1 MKRQNIIFS
10 KYGLNTMFTFLLS
23 IIFIWFFFFCKH
35 NGLLSKVNVFDN
47 DPYDAVGS
55 IGIQVSFLAAIL
67 SLIRIVGSFIN
78 GTLKNSQKILILR
91 NNLISILS
99 IEITMISNLI
109 SIFRF
114 KDKWIN
120 NSTGIILVF
129 FVISFLFFSILM
141 HCWTLFIAKKISSE
155 NTHRNFSFFDLWPLL
170 GFFILAI
177 YPVYLR
183 ESITGAIYTA
193 YLGMII
199 HVTMVRSFSLWM
211 LPQTELKFIDMID
224 ILSDLYSLT
233 KNKIKLANYFF
244 NKIEMLIRTLKLKS
258 TINWLNP
265 RKHRWNIIIIFG
277 ILVGVLFAFNEG
289 IGENWIG
296 YGNRAILLFS
306 IFVGGELIIIF
317 MFYLLFSN
325 YLGLFHKE
333 SKS

>member
-1 MKRQNIIFS
+1 MKKQNIIFS
-10 KYGLNTMFTFLLS
+10 KYGLNTILTFSLS

-35 NGLLSKVNVFDN
+35 NGLVSKVNVFDN

-55 IGIQVSFLAAIL
+55 IGIQVSFIASIL
-67 SLIRIVGSFIN
+67 SLIRTGASFIN
-78 GTLKNSQKILILR
+78 GSLPNSQKILILR
-91 NNLISILS
+91 GNLISILS

-114 KDKWIN
+114 RDKWIS
-120 NSTGIILVF
+120 NSSGIILLLLVL
-129 FVISFLFFSILM
+129 SFLFFSISM
-141 HCWTLFIAKKISSE
+141 HCWTLYIAKKERSE
-155 NTHRNFSFFDLWPLL
+155 NSYKNFSVIDLWPLF

-177 YPVYLR
+177 YPVHLR
-183 ESITGAIYTA
+183 ESIAGAIYTA

-199 HVTMVRSFSLWM
+199 QVTIVRSLSLWM

-233 KNKIKLANYFF
+233 KNRIKFAKDISNKIKTLL
-244 NKIEMLIRTLKLKS
+244 ETLKLKS

-265 RKHRWNIIIIFG
+265 RKHRWNISIIFG
-277 ILVGVLFAFNEG
+277 ILVGVLFAINEG
-289 IGENWIG
+289 VGENWIG
-296 YGNRAILLFS
+296 FGSRAILLFS

-317 MFYLLFSN
+317 MFYLLFSE
-325 YLGLFHKE
+325 YLGLFHEE